1 MCQKSQDAPEQIEW
15 AQRSSVHFWA
25 KMVDPM
31 NKLGTE
37 ATIYAMHRSV
47 DRTILA
53 GKSIVLFRA
62 AIKSPQTLDPYERR
76 LCNFLDYTK
85 MNCDQFVTLAKK
97 NPAKAEKILIEYAV
111 KDRDKLYEKDPQK
124 KLAACTIVNRLKP
137 VKLLLDINDV
147 EKVKWKKI
155 KRFLPTPRR
164 FANDRAPTIEE
175 IRKIYNVCDLRGKAM
190 LLLMLSSGIREGAL
204 EGLSIRHLTPIERDG
219 KIVAARLV
227 VYPGEPEEY
236 VAFATPEAYFA
247 IQEYL
252 SYRQKAGE
260 RIGPE
265 SPLIR
270 DKFEPETRRKRL
282 LGEQVGI
289 SQPKRCT
296 PLLVRHYFNRLFVDY
311 GFRTEKRKR
320 HEFSIHGF
328 RKWFKTRAEQKMR
341 PINVELLM
349 GHSVGLSDSYYRPT
363 ENDFLE
369 DYLKAV
375 PHLTVSEVEEVR
387 TQMSGREKALEQK
400 LAEMEQR
407 LTALLPLALAAAQG
421 SLIQAVPHQART

>member
-1 MCQKSQDAPEQIEW
+1 MGPKVSGTFLSFYEGN
-15 AQRSSVHFWA
+15 
-25 KMVDPM
+25 PM
-31 NKLGTE
+31 NKLGAEVTKS
-37 ATIYAMHRSV
+37 AMSRSV

-76 LCNFLDYTK
+76 LCNFLNHVG
-85 MNCDQFVTLAKK
+85 MSCDEFVVLAKK
-97 NPAKAEKILIEYAV
+97 NPAKAEGLLIEYAV
-111 KDRDKLYEKDPQK
+111 KDKDRLHDRDPQK

-175 IRKIYNVCDLRGKAM
+175 IRKIYNVCDLRGKSM

-204 EGLSIRHLTPIERDG
+204 EGLDIRHLAPIERDG
-219 KIVAARLV
+219 KIVAARLT
-227 VYPGEPEEY
+227 VYSGEPEEY

-260 RIGPE
+260 KIFPE

-282 LGEQVGI
+282 FGEQVGI
-289 SQPKRCT
+289 SRPKRCT
-296 PLLVRHYFNRLFVDY
+296 PELVRHYFNRLFVDY

-369 DYLKAV
+369 DYLKAI
-375 PHLTVSEVEEVR
+375 PHLTVSEVEEVK
-387 TQMSGREKALEQK
+387 TQMSVREKALEQK

-421 SLIQAVPHQART
+421 SLIQTVPHQART